1 MVCIIAYDTGVLKR
15 ITAQI
20 PEVKSVTLIVMNY
33 YLVLI
38 QFLFTIVALFLFWQS
53 VGYFRRMWT
62 YKRVK
67 AMPFPKHYETILQD
81 IHQYQTLTPKHKEK
95 LYFLILL
102 FIDQKEFVGAKMT
115 ITDEIKVIIAFYA
128 CLMRLGFEVGEK
140 DNVSTIIVYPEHFL
154 VDDSHMTDGIHH
166 TRTSVLEGQSANGTV
181 AISWQDIKLNIA
193 QRSKENVI
201 IHEFAHELDFEDGLA
216 DGTPLLE
223 NSNYKMW
230 SEVFSKAF
238 TSLHELTDMHKDS
251 EGLTLLGDY
260 ALTNEAEFFAV
271 CSERF
276 FETPKALKKYFPDL
290 YEELKRFYSL
300 DVKELFSS
308 KS

>member
-1 MVCIIAYDTGVLKR
+1 
-15 ITAQI
+15 
-20 PEVKSVTLIVMNY
+20 MNY

-38 QFLFTIVALFLFWQS
+38 QFFFVLMALFLFWKG
-53 VGYFRRMWT
+53 VDYFRRMWV
-62 YKRVK
+62 YKKVK
-67 AMPFPKHYETILQD
+67 AMPFPTHYETILQN
-81 IHQYQTLTPKHKEK
+81 IHQYQNLRPQHKEK

-102 FIDQKEFVGAKMT
+102 FIEQKEFVGAKMT

-128 CLMRLGFEVGEK
+128 CLMRLGFELGEK
-140 DNVSTIIVYPEHFL
+140 DNVHTIIVYPEHFI
-154 VDDSHMTDGIHH
+154 VDDSHTSDGIHH

-181 AISWQDIKLNIA
+181 VISWQDIEENIA
-193 QRSKENVI
+193 QQDKENVI

-223 NSNYKMW
+223 NSNYKRW

-238 TSLHELTDMHKDS
+238 TTLHKDANIQKDT
-251 EGLTLLGDY
+251 EGLKLLGDY

-276 FETPKALKKYFPDL
+276 FETPNTFKKYFYDL
-290 YEELKRFYSL
+290 YEELKRFYRL
-300 DVKELFSS
+300 DTGAFYLPYPDDE
-308 KS
+308 